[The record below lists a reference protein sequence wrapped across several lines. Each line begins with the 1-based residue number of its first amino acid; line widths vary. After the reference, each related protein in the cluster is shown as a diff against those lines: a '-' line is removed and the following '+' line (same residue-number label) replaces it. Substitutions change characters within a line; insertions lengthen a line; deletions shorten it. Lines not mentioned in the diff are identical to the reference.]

1 MLGFMAGR
9 EKLRRP
15 VVIAAFEGWNDAADS
30 ASAVIEHIA
39 DAYPTEDLFELDS
52 DDYYDYQSSRP
63 RVVQVDGLREVIWPA
78 TELRIA
84 HLPGRD
90 VILVSGPEPN
100 MRWQQFCGALV
111 SAFRSLEPELIVLLG
126 AMLTDAPH
134 TRPLPVSGTCADPG
148 LARTLGLEPSNYEGP
163 TGITGVLADQCRRA
177 GFREVSLWVSVPHY
191 VAAPPNPKATLALLT
206 RVEDLLDLALELD
219 ELPEQARAWQRGIDE
234 LAAEDSDFSEYIGQL
249 EAQQDEGELPET
261 TGDSIAAEFQRYL
274 RRRGSD
280 GPN

>member
-39 DAYPTEDLFELDS
+39 DAYPTEHLFELDS

-206 RVEDLLDLALELD
+206 RVEDLLDLALELG